1 MNDTEMTLNEDEPAD
16 NLKSD
21 TATSYEKR
29 CIQLHCFFQMLVWI
43 VKNGREAVPL
53 HVMVGQECFSRNHS
67 KTHITNLN
75 HISVSESY
83 TKVKARR
90 NLLLSYTIQ
99 QAGENFP
106 IPSKFTKNEDDF
118 TQVACDNSNY
128 LDRSSLSG
136 TDMKNYAASCL
147 FQDKTKQISLKKPSV
162 SSTNLNPRAPLIRSE
177 LECQKVQKY
186 IKPKEKPALPERFM
200 TVPEDRN
207 PELLDMDG
215 ARRTAQEREFLI
227 SLLRLGLSKP
237 SHNTPIWQAIHTSVS
252 NSEVPLSRVGFLP
265 VIPQPIT
272 DAATVRQLLVN
283 FENIR
288 KQLG

>member
-1 MNDTEMTLNEDEPAD
+1 MTL
-16 NLKSD
+16 
-21 TATSYEKR
+21 
-29 CIQLHCFFQMLVWI
+29 
-43 VKNGREAVPL
+43 
-53 HVMVGQECFSRNHS
+53 
-67 KTHITNLN
+67 
-75 HISVSESY
+75 
-83 TKVKARR
+83 
-90 NLLLSYTIQ
+90 
-99 QAGENFP
+99 
-106 IPSKFTKNEDDF
+106 
-118 TQVACDNSNY
+118 
-128 LDRSSLSG
+128 
-136 TDMKNYAASCL
+136 
-147 FQDKTKQISLKKPSV
+147 
-162 SSTNLNPRAPLIRSE
+162 
-177 LECQKVQKY
+177 
-186 IKPKEKPALPERFM
+186 
-200 TVPEDRN
+200 PEDRN